1 MHFNLSDVVCGKK
14 KMFGDVI
21 RLVNFSSLL
30 YSILCMY
37 VRSMLP
43 NDHCLEESVTDM
55 FINRIITKVRISMIH
70 V

>member
-1 MHFNLSDVVCGKK
+1 MHFNLSDVVLCGKK

-30 YSILCMY
+30 CDMY
-37 VRSMLP
+37 VCSMQP

-55 FINRIITKVRISMIH
+55 FINIIITTLLISMIH

>member
-30 YSILCMY
+30 CDMY
-37 VRSMLP
+37 VCSMQP

-55 FINRIITKVRISMIH
+55 FINRIITKVRTISMIH